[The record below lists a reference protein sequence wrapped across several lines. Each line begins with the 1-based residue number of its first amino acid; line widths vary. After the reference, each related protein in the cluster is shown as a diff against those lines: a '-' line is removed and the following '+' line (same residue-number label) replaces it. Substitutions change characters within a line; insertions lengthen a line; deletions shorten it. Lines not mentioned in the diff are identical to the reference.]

1 MSLGKSMFRIGITI
15 GLLLTTGPLAFAQS
29 APRPDAML
37 NNGPP
42 VWDANHDGV
51 YTCEEWKGFMDRLF
65 KSADRNHDGSLN
77 RAEFDAVKKADP
89 TLADADFGYFDEN
102 QDGKITHNEFVD
114 KPSVFILRFDKNGDC
129 KVTQEEI
136 RAAATPATDPRAP
149 QERPRDRFHPN

>member
-1 MSLGKSMFRIGITI
+1 MFSIGITI
-15 GLLLTTGPLAFAQS
+15 GLLLTSGPLAFAQS

-89 TLADADFGYFDEN
+89 TLADAEFGYFDEN
-102 QDGKITHNEFVD
+102 QDGKISRKEFVE

-129 KVTQEEI
+129 RVTPDELK
-136 RAAATPATDPRAP
+136 AAATPQSTGGP
-149 QERPRDRFHPN
+149 QERPRDRFH